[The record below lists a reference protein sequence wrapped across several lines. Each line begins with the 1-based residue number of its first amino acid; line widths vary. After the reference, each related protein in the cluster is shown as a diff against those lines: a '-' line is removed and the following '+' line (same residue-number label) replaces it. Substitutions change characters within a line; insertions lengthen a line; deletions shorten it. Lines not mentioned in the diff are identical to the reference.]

1 MPKKSDYI
9 LLISSLTLLTFAALF
24 ILRSADDNRLTSW
37 QWVFEDVSV
46 LKVYPIL
53 IAGVFISYLLS
64 KIPAPGPYPALCLFI
79 LSFILAVPYWGAPEV
94 IVDSSRYFTQ
104 AKHLEVYGIGYFL
117 REWGRGIPAWTDLP
131 LIPFLYGLIF
141 KIFWES
147 RIFIQIFTTALF
159 SLTVVLAYL
168 TGKLLWD
175 KSTGFY
181 GGALILG
188 IPYLFSQIPL
198 MLVDIPVMFF
208 FSLSIFTFISA
219 LDKGGAM
226 RIIFS
231 SLAISASMLT
241 KYSVWLM
248 LTVLIVIFLVYLIK
262 AFQPPSPSPP
272 PVKGG
277 GTGGDNPLIRGRIT
291 PVPLSRRIGIEWRT
305 ILFRGILILSVT
317 ALLIGVIFLYKS
329 DVFLGQ
335 IRLLAAYQQPGLKRW
350 GESFTS
356 TFLFQI
362 HPFITAAAL
371 YSAYA
376 AFKKRDMRYLI
387 AIFLPA
393 LVVLLQIRRIRYVMI
408 VFPMLALTASY
419 GLQQVRDEQLR
430 KFIVLCI
437 IVSSMTVSAFAYLP
451 FLQNTSAVNLKSA
464 GKFINSLD
472 INKAEVF
479 TKTDAWSPVNQAV
492 SVPVFDLFTAK
503 KISYHYSPGA
513 VPPKDELSKSPFRF
527 AWEYKNPAY
536 YMDKATDG
544 KTAVVVISENAGY
557 QPDFA
562 GKYRNYRVFRH
573 SEGVFQH
580 RTFVTVYYN

>member
-1 MPKKSDYI
+1 MPRKSDYI
-9 LLISSLTLLTFAALF
+9 LLISSLTLLTFVALF
-24 ILRSADDNRLTSW
+24 IFRSADDNRLTNW
-37 QWVFEDVSV
+37 QWVFQGISVSGIY
-46 LKVYPIL
+46 LTL

-64 KIPAPGPYPALCLFI
+64 KIPSPQHYPALCLFI
-79 LSFILAVPYWGAPEV
+79 LSFILAVPFWGAPEV

-117 REWGRGIPAWTDLP
+117 REWGQGISAWTDLP
-131 LIPFLYGLIF
+131 LIPFFYGLIF
-141 KIFWES
+141 KVFGES

-159 SLTVVLAYL
+159 SLTAVLTYQ

-175 KSTGFY
+175 KNTGFY

-188 IPYLFSQIPL
+188 IPYIFSQIPL

-208 FSLSIFTFISA
+208 LSLSIFTFVSA
-219 LDKGGAM
+219 LDKGGAR
-226 RIIFS
+226 RIMFS
-231 SLAISASMLT
+231 SLAIAAALLT

-248 LTVLIVIFLVYLIK
+248 LTVLLVIFPVYLIK

-277 GTGGDNPLIRGRIT
+277 GTGGDTPLLRGRIT
-291 PVPLSRRIGIEWRT
+291 PVPLPRRIGIEWRT

-335 IRLLAAYQQPGLKRW
+335 IRLLAGYQQPGLKRW

-371 YSAYA
+371 YSAYI
-376 AFKKRDMRYLI
+376 AFKKRDLRYLI

-408 VFPMLALTASY
+408 VFPMLALMASY

-437 IVSSMTVSAFAYLP
+437 IVSSITVSAFAYLP
-451 FLQNTSAVNLKSA
+451 FLQNTSAVNLKNA

-472 INKAEVF
+472 IKKAEVF
-479 TKTDAWSPVNQAV
+479 IKTDAESPVNQAV
-492 SVPVFDLFTAK
+492 SVPVLDLFTAK
-503 KISYHYSPGA
+503 KVSYYYAPG
-513 VPPKDELSKSPFRF
+513 VTPQKDEISKSPFRF
-527 AWEYKNPAY
+527 TWEYKNPVY
-536 YMDKATDG
+536 YTDNAPDG
-544 KTAVVVISENAGY
+544 KTAAVVISEDAGY
-557 QPDFA
+557 QPEYA
-562 GKYRNYRVFRH
+562 GKYRNYKVFRH
-573 SEGVFQH
+573 SDGVFQH
-580 RTFVTVYYN
+580 KTFVTVYYN